1 MSKTFSLWHLM
12 IAACICGCS
21 AGGVGTESDARKF
34 VDTEFGKWIAGKEN
48 AVSTMASRTQDQS
61 DPISYEIRSVAPDE
75 PDFLACEDEAK
86 MPKDWRTWPAFRF
99 NVAIE
104 HKSKAGTPV
113 TKITTY
119 NLTWNSTEGKWYA
132 SEQP

>member
-1 MSKTFSLWHLM
+1 MSKTLSLWHLVT
-12 IAACICGCS
+12 IACICGCS
-21 AGGVGTESDARKF
+21 AGGVGTEADARKF
-34 VDTEFGKWIAGKEN
+34 VDTEFGKWIAGKET

-75 PDFLACEDEAK
+75 PDFLACEDEDK
-86 MPKDWRTWPAFRF
+86 LPKNWRTWPAFRF
-99 NVAIE
+99 NIAIE

-113 TKITTY
+113 TKISTY

-132 SEQP
+132 NEQS